1 METRTGS
8 TDLLQRLNLK
18 EYEATALAHLLSA
31 GRTTAPDISG
41 ATGIPKARVYGV
53 LDSLAEYGFIK
64 VIPGRPKQ

>member
-41 ATGIPKARVYGV
+41 ATGIPKR
-53 LDSLAEYGFIK
+53 EYTASSIRWPSTASSK
-64 VIPGRPKQ
+64 